1 MRWSAMEALISA
13 YDSASGSSDGGDNKE
28 DASEETSADAKRQ
41 KFVGPLPATHSAPA
55 PAAAVS
61 LLPSPSAPSFTS
73 TENVGGGLDLKYLLH
88 SAGLKT
94 TELIRAKLM
103 IALSFKDICLKMILC
118 CLRFPANLLLQS
130 KMCLKTLLP
139 CVYFLFP
146 VSISCNLLQSNICPQ
161 NIIVFCNFISCKSVV
176 AVKNLAQ
183 TIAALYTFAC
193 CLFLAI
199 CCNQRSVSNIVSSVL
214 LFPPVCCES
223 KICLKHYCFLD
234 SVSFVSSS
242 LLQSRF

>member
-1 MRWSAMEALISA
+1 MEALISA

-28 DASEETSADAKRQ
+28 EASEETSADAKRQ

-73 TENVGGGLDLKYLLH
+73 TENVGGGLDLKYLLP

-94 TELIRAKLM
+94 TEIIKAKLM
-103 IALSFKDICLKMILC
+103 KALSFKDICLKMILC
-118 CLRFPANLLLQS
+118 FP
-130 KMCLKTLLP
+130 
-139 CVYFLFP
+139 P
-146 VSISCNLLQSNICPQ
+146 VSCKSVVAIKDVSQNIAALRILFVSCFCFLQFVAIKHLSS
-161 NIIVFCNFISCKSVV
+161 NIIVFCNFVSCKSVV
-176 AVKNLAQ
+176 GVKTLTQ

-193 CLFLAI
+193 CLFPAI
-199 CCNQRSVSNIVSSVL
+199 CCNQTSVSNIVSCVL
-214 LFPPVCCES
+214 LFPPVCCKS

-234 SVSFVSSS
+234 SVCFVSSN

>member
-1 MRWSAMEALISA
+1 MAAISENSSRSRIRWSAMEALISA

-41 KFVGPLPATHSAPA
+41 KFVGPLPATYSAPA

-73 TENVGGGLDLKYLLH
+73 TENVGGGLDLNYLLH

-94 TELIRAKLM
+94 TEIIRAKLM

-118 CLRFPANLLLQS
+118 FP
-130 KMCLKTLLP
+130 P
-139 CVYFLFP
+139 
-146 VSISCNLLQSNICPQ
+146 
-161 NIIVFCNFISCKSVV
+161 ISCKSVV
-176 AVKNLAQ
+176 AIKDVSQN
-183 TIAALYTFAC
+183 IAALRIFFVSCFYFVQICCCCQKSGSNHC
-193 CLFLAI
+193 CLVYY
-199 CCNQRSVSNIVSSVL
+199 CL
-214 LFPPVCCES
+214 LFVSCNLLQS

-234 SVSFVSSS
+234 SVCFVSSN